1 MVGFELVQEL
11 VHESSSKI
19 ILFVLDGLGG
29 LPHPHTRQTELE
41 AAHTPNL
48 DRLARQSQCGL
59 IDPVS
64 AGITPGSGPAHLA
77 LFGYDPQRFLIGRG
91 VLEALGI
98 GMEVRDG
105 DVAARGNFCSID
117 EQGSIVD
124 RRAGRVATERNAQL
138 CKLLEAVS
146 LDNVEFRIAP
156 VKEHRFAVVFRGEGL
171 SDQLSDTDPQ
181 RNGLPPLP
189 VRASAPGAQ
198 RTADLANEFIARARE
213 ILREEKPANMVLLR
227 GFSRLPR
234 LPPMSQVYKLKPAAI
249 ATYPMYKG
257 LAGLVGMQVLPGGT
271 TLEDEAAA
279 LAVHYGQYD
288 FFYLHFK
295 ATDAAGEDGDFDRK
309 VKAIEEADAV
319 IPRLLALKPDVL
331 MVTGDHSTPATLAS
345 HSWHPVPFLLC
356 SKWVRARGAPSF
368 CENDCA
374 LGELG
379 RFPSVQVM
387 PLALAHALKL
397 DKYGA

>member
-19 ILFVLDGLGG
+19 VLFVMDGLGG
-29 LPHPHTRQTELE
+29 LPHPRTGQTELE
-41 AAHTPNL
+41 TAHTPNL

-59 IDPVS
+59 IDPIS
-64 AGITPGSGPAHLA
+64 PGMTPGSGPAHLA
-77 LFGYDPQRFLIGRG
+77 LFGYDPLRFLIGRG

-105 DVAARGNFCSID
+105 DVAARGNFCTMDDSGKI
-117 EQGSIVD
+117 SD
-124 RRAGRVATERNAQL
+124 RRAGRLATERNAQL
-138 CKLLEAVS
+138 CRLLESVS
-146 LDNVEFRIAP
+146 LDKVGFRITA
-156 VKEHRFAVVFRGEGL
+156 VKEHRFALVFRGDGL
-171 SDQLSDTDPQ
+171 SDQLTDTDPQ
-181 RNGLPPLP
+181 QNGLPPLP
-189 VRASAPGAQ
+189 VRATTPGTQ
-198 RTADLANEFIARARE
+198 PTADLANEFIAQARA

-227 GFSRLPR
+227 GFSHLPH
-234 LPPMSQVYKLKPAAI
+234 LPPVYQVYKLKAAAI
-249 ATYPMYKG
+249 ATYPMYRG
-257 LAGLVGMQVLPGGT
+257 LASLLGMQVLPGLT
-271 TLEDEAAA
+271 TLEEEVAA
-279 LAVHYGQYD
+279 LAANYQEYD
-288 FFYLHFK
+288 FFYMHFK

-309 VKAIEEADAV
+309 VRAIEEADAV

-345 HSWHPVPFLLC
+345 HSWHPVPFLLH
-356 SKWVRARGAPSF
+356 SRWVRARGAPSF